1 MTAFF
6 TFFSVFIFL
15 GDSVPSAFCP
25 WTDPAPTTEEIPTLR
40 VDDAITE
47 RIPTGNCCVYK
58 RDYPLYVEGMFH

>member
-1 MTAFF
+1 M
-6 TFFSVFIFL
+6 
-15 GDSVPSAFCP
+15 PSAFCP
-25 WTDPAPTTEEIPTLR
+25 WTDPAPTTEEIPTVR